1 MKTLREIRKEAGV
14 SQRTLAER
22 LGGETVNTGISFLET
37 GTVSPSIRRLRDVL
51 NALGFELRIQA
62 VRHSPHPVSGS
73 PPGSEPIFL
82 AVESLIGKPPR
93 AKDARRKANRTE
105 PLNREL
111 PRAKDAEGESEL
123 TDLLEKLIK
132 G

>member
-1 MKTLREIRKEAGV
+1 MTLRELRKSVGV
-14 SQRTLAER
+14 SQRALAER

-37 GTVSPSIRRLRDVL
+37 GAVSPTIRRLRDVL
-51 NALGFELRIQA
+51 GVLGYELRIQA
-62 VRHSPHPVSGS
+62 VKHDSGS
-73 PPGSEPIFL
+73 APGSGSVPVFL
-82 AVESLIGKPPR
+82 EVQSLIGKPPR

-111 PRAKDAEGESEL
+111 PRAKDAGGESEL